1 MGRTIQTQKGK
12 AKWYDLPLTEQE
24 IERGNT
30 IGEFEESSK
39 DEQKSA
45 YIRMHTPRS
54 SRAHQTCDNPGV
66 VASLRSAVDLGTPYI
81 DAR

>member
-45 YIRMHTPRS
+45 YIRMHTPTQFARTPNLRQPWRGCIS
-54 SRAHQTCDNPGV
+54 S
-66 VASLRSAVDLGTPYI
+66 LGGRFGHTVH
-81 DAR
+81 

>member
-45 YIRMHTPRS
+45 YIYTYAHPTQFARAPNLRQPRRGCIS
-54 SRAHQTCDNPGV
+54 SLGGRFGH
-66 VASLRSAVDLGTPYI
+66 AVH
-81 DAR
+81 